1 MTNIFSI
8 DYTIFTFQDY
18 KMSLI
23 ELVGTLF
30 GFWAV
35 WLSTKEKVSS
45 WYIGILNVVCFFWM
59 FYQIQLYSDMLLQ
72 VYFFITN
79 LMGWYFWTHP
89 KKGDENLSNQ
99 LKINVLNQN
108 QKIAT
113 GVFIALGTLFV
124 GLFIGRVH
132 EIMPYFFQK
141 PASFPYLD
149 TFILMASIA
158 AQYLLTKKYIE
169 SWLLWIAIDVVATG
183 VYFQKNIL
191 LTSFEY
197 FVFAVV
203 AVYGFLNW
211 QKNSKGVVS
220 DRYNEL

>member
-1 MTNIFSI
+1 MPDIFSI
-8 DYTIFTFQDY
+8 EYTIFTFQDY

-45 WYIGILNVVCFFWM
+45 WYIGILNVACFFWM
-59 FYQIQLYSDMLLQ
+59 FYQIQLYSDVLLQ
-72 VYFFITN
+72 VYFFVTN
-79 LMGWYFWTHP
+79 LLGWYYWTHP
-89 KKGDENLSNQ
+89 KEGSENADNQ
-99 LKINVLNQN
+99 LKINVLNQW
-108 QKIAT
+108 QRFYAGI
-113 GVFIALGTLFV
+113 FIGLGTLLV
-124 GLFIGRVH
+124 GLFIGQIH
-132 EIMPYFFQK
+132 EIAPYFFQK

-149 TFILMASIA
+149 TFVLMASIA

-169 SWLLWIAIDVVATG
+169 SWLLWIAVDVVATG

-197 FVFAVV
+197 FVFALV

-211 QKNSKGVVS
+211 RKNQSINV
-220 DRYNEL
+220 

>member
-1 MTNIFSI
+1 MANIFSI

-23 ELVGTLF
+23 EFVGTVF

-35 WLSTKEKVSS
+35 WLSSKEKVSS
-45 WYIGILNVVCFFWM
+45 WYIGILNVVCFFFM

-72 VYFFITN
+72 VYFFVTN
-79 LMGWYFWTHP
+79 LIGWYFWTHP
-89 KKGDENLSNQ
+89 KESDKGMDNQ
-99 LKINVLNQN
+99 LKINALSKNE
-108 QKIAT
+108 KMT
-113 GVFIALGTLFV
+113 TVFLIGLGTILV
-124 GLFIGRVH
+124 GFFIGKIH
-132 EIMPYFFQK
+132 EIAPYFFQK
-141 PASFPYLD
+141 PAAFPYLD

-169 SWLLWIAIDVVATG
+169 SWLLWIAVDVVATG

-203 AVYGFLNW
+203 AVYGFWNW
-211 QKNSKGVVS
+211 RKNLSLAS
-220 DRYNEL
+220 

>member
-1 MTNIFSI
+1 MPNIFSI
-8 DYTIFTFQDY
+8 DYTIFTFLDY

-23 ELVGTLF
+23 ELVGTIF

-72 VYFFITN
+72 IYFFVTN
-79 LMGWYFWTHP
+79 LLGWYFWTHP
-89 KKGDENLSNQ
+89 KEGDRNTDNQ
-99 LKINVLNQN
+99 LKINVLSQS
-108 QKIAT
+108 QKIKT
-113 GVFIALGTLFV
+113 SIFIALGTLLV
-124 GLFIGRVH
+124 GLFIARLH
-132 EIMPYFFQK
+132 EIAPYFFQK

-169 SWLLWIAIDVVATG
+169 SWLLWIAVDVVATG

-211 QKNSKGVVS
+211 EKNRKH
-220 DRYNEL
+220 NN